1 MEFVPGRTL
10 AELIREK
17 RLTVKRALAC
27 SHQIAS
33 ALAAA
38 HAAGIVH
45 RDIKPGNIMVSDD
58 GVVLKILDFGLAS
71 LEHRSLS
78 GDSRP
83 VELPEDTADTVLG
96 TPSYMSPEQADGK
109 PMDAR
114 SDIFSTGLVMYEMF
128 TGIRAFTGDS
138 TGSVLSRVIRDNP
151 MAIRKFHPE
160 VPVAI
165 GNIISRCLEKDP
177 AVATRAAENLR
188 TLSLNAAGLH
198 SYLQ

>member
-1 MEFVPGRTL
+1 M
-10 AELIREK
+10 
-17 RLTVKRALAC
+17 
-27 SHQIAS
+27 
-33 ALAAA
+33 
-38 HAAGIVH
+38 
-45 RDIKPGNIMVSDD
+45 
-58 GVVLKILDFGLAS
+58 
-71 LEHRSLS
+71 
-78 GDSRP
+78 
-83 VELPEDTADTVLG
+83 LG

-165 GNIISRCLEKDP
+165 GNIISRMSRKRPGPSLL
-177 AVATRAAENLR
+177 VRQR
-188 TLSLNAAGLH
+188 T
-198 SYLQ
+198 